1 MSTDGAG
8 VGARSLG
15 ATNELD
21 LLAGRYEVHEPL
33 GIGSVATVHRAH
45 DRRLGVWRAA
55 KILHPFVSDEQGP
68 TERFLDEA
76 RVMARIEHP
85 NILRL
90 YDFGRDRGRYWA
102 IFELA
107 ERGGLPRLVSQNG
120 PLPVEK
126 ALRIGFQLAGALA
139 VAHAHAVV
147 HRDVR
152 PANVLVGFDG
162 AIRLA
167 DFGVARLKSRVT
179 QVSESDNGF
188 GNSEYTAPEARDE
201 FSNADAAS
209 DVWSTGATILFLLTG
224 RPPSWPVPVVG
235 EDLPSATARLLRTA
249 LARDREYRYTS
260 SEWLAREIAAAYDG
274 HAASIGLPLRSDA
287 WLETLSEQLN
297 AARTHAGLVRS

>member
-1 MSTDGAG
+1 MSADPAG
-8 VGARSLG
+8 LGARSLSPSS
-15 ATNELD
+15 EVD
-21 LLAGRYEVHEPL
+21 LLAGRYEVGEPL

-55 KILHPFVSDEQGP
+55 KILHPFVSEDLGA

-90 YDFGRDRGRYWA
+90 YDFGRDKGRYWA

-107 ERGGLPRLVSQNG
+107 ERGGLPRLVSQQG

-126 ALRIGFQLAGALA
+126 ALRLGFQLAGALA
-139 VAHAHAVV
+139 VSHAHGVI

-152 PANVLVGFDG
+152 PANVLVGFDS
-162 AIRLA
+162 AVRLA

-179 QVSESDNGF
+179 QISESDNGF
-188 GNSEYTAPEARDE
+188 GTSEYTAPEARDE
-201 FSNADAAS
+201 FSAADAAS
-209 DVWSTGATILFLLTG
+209 DVWSIGATLLFLLSG
-224 RPPSWPVPVVG
+224 RPPTWPVPTVA

-260 SEWLAREIAAAYDG
+260 AEWLAREIAAAYDG
-274 HAASIGLPLRSDA
+274 YAASIGIALRSDA
-287 WLETLSEQLN
+287 WLEALADQLN
-297 AARTHAGLVRS
+297 AARTHAGLTRG